1 MKFSTAFF
9 ALIPFVAAKTPG
21 NVRIC
26 TDAGF
31 TGNCITLNGGST
43 QCNNFPGSFNDNI
56 SSFGPDDG
64 QDCFIFVFLSSDA
77 GCTGAQAG
85 PIRFPGIS
93 NLNDIGFND
102 KISSWKLVLL
112 RVKGVL
118 VRERA
123 LPGPRPSRVTWQP
136 FANHVDTDLPL
147 KVTESSVVQRLIRDR
162 EKDRKSQKCGHR
174 ECPLESNRVITKVA
188 KKSALKMG
196 VTITSTQCGES
207 EPHPNIWTSTPGR
220 STPNVDV

>member
-9 ALIPFVAAKTPG
+9 ALIPFVAATALPPAPQTPG
-21 NVRIC
+21 NVRVC

-43 QCNNFPGSFNDNI
+43 QCNNFPGDFNDNI

-64 QDCFIFVFLSSDA
+64 QDCFIFVDA

-102 KISSWKLVLL
+102 KISSWKCFF
-112 RVKGVL
+112 G
-118 VRERA
+118 
-123 LPGPRPSRVTWQP
+123 
-136 FANHVDTDLPL
+136 
-147 KVTESSVVQRLIRDR
+147 
-162 EKDRKSQKCGHR
+162 
-174 ECPLESNRVITKVA
+174 
-188 KKSALKMG
+188 
-196 VTITSTQCGES
+196 
-207 EPHPNIWTSTPGR
+207 
-220 STPNVDV
+220 